1 MSLTTDVQALIYKLE
16 EKAEEYKPLQAI
28 ADELKII
35 LARNAQNNFIVVTNN
50 KNRIREIREKKGITR
65 AELARLADVPVRT
78 LEDWENYTRRPR
90 DVYQTTKVADA
101 LDVTLKELL
110 GME

>member
-1 MSLTTDVQALIYKLE
+1 MSLRADIQVLIDKLE
-16 EKAEEYKPLQAI
+16 GKAEEYKPLQAI

-35 LARNAQNNFIVVTNN
+35 LARNARHNFITGTNG
-50 KNRIREIREKKGITR
+50 KNRIREIREEKGITR
-65 AELARLADVPVRT
+65 AELARLADVPART
-78 LEDWENYTRRPR
+78 LEDWENNTRRPR

-101 LDVTLKELL
+101 LGVTLKELL